1 MCDEA
6 KMCKRKMREAE
17 NARGGKC
24 VTRRSA
30 QKSMRGLH

>member
-6 KMCKRKMREAE
+6 KCERQKMREAK
-17 NARGGKC
+17 NARGEKC